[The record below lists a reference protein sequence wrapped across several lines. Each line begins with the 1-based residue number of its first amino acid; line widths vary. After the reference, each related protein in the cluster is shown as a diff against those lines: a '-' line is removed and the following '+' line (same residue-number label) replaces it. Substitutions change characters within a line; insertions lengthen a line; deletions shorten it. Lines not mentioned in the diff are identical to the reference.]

1 MNLFLFISKLH
12 KLLFFFFPNILN
24 DLRIFLD
31 YLNHGRSW
39 VWLSSCL
46 NWASAFHKR
55 FRWNLVSVWLSC
67 IRINFPQR
75 HSHRLQGLPH
85 DDYCNFSGGERM
97 YNLCVHVQ
105 ELHQSGEPTNT
116 RKHKQKWKWARIQGN
131 NDLTLQLKI
140 FTSKQSSPSRY
151 FESADLIGQ
160 KLSTKT
166 ITFFFLC
173 HC

>member
-1 MNLFLFISKLH
+1 M
-12 KLLFFFFPNILN
+12 
-24 DLRIFLD
+24 
-31 YLNHGRSW
+31 
-39 VWLSSCL
+39 
-46 NWASAFHKR
+46 
-55 FRWNLVSVWLSC
+55 VSVWLSY

-75 HSHRLQGLPH
+75 RSHRLQGLPR
-85 DDYCNFSGGERM
+85 DDYCNFSAGERM

-140 FTSKQSSPSRY
+140 FTSKQSSPSCY

-166 ITFFFLC
+166 ITIFFFVPLLIYKVC
-173 HC
+173 FKKRHRCSCTNVNLSKWKAEPELFSFKTLKVQRVRVSNIQWYEIVLQALVT